1 MIGMAATCQGI
12 GLIDILFALRRPAQI
27 VDQNADA
34 DQKQPTAGTPRSSSE
49 YSSARTTKRR
59 QPIAGYRQPTQR
71 TNRILMIAEGMCEP
85 RIQTY
90 CALN

>member
-34 DQKQPTAGTPRSSSE
+34 DQKQPTAGTPR
-49 YSSARTTKRR
+49 

-90 CALN
+90 CALNRTNMDAS